1 MLLNGENLI
10 KNYEKVAY
18 IKKVKNDH
26 IDYSVTN
33 SGLVINQ
40 NFLCMWVSPDGIINW
55 NYRGKSCFEIN
66 KRPHSLIKKLENRK
80 YVIFINWKLNK
91 SHQYCYQLQA

>member
-1 MLLNGENLI
+1 MLLNGKNLI

-40 NFLCMWVSPDGIINW
+40 NFLCMWVSPDGIIN
-55 NYRGKSCFEIN
+55 
-66 KRPHSLIKKLENRK
+66 
-80 YVIFINWKLNK
+80 
-91 SHQYCYQLQA
+91 